1 MFLTSLVTPVNVTGA
16 AGTGA
21 VGNVTIQFQQDVFVS
36 GVGAVGAIG
45 SPVIWDPVDDAQSA
59 TWTNVIN

>member
-1 MFLTSLVTPVNVTGA
+1 VTVDIVTPVNVTGV

-36 GVGAVGAIG
+36 GVGAIG
-45 SPVIWDPVDDAQSA
+45 GIGNLTIWDPVDTAQSA